1 MVVRGDRFVD
11 EWGRSLVLRGLN
23 LGGDSKF
30 PVRPDGRTH
39 VSEGFYEA
47 TDVSFVGR
55 PFPLDEAEEHFAR
68 LAGWGMRFH
77 RLLVTWEAIE
87 HAGPGIYDEAYLD
100 YIEALVEIAARKGIS
115 LFIDPHQDVWSR
127 WTGGDGAPMWT
138 LEAAGFEPRNLH
150 ASGAALLHQE
160 AGSSYP
166 RMEWFSNHLRLA
178 CATMFSLFFA
188 GNDLAPGIT
197 VEGVPI
203 QDWLQ
208 ERYFS
213 AMGKLSARLAGKPN
227 VVGFDSMNEPG
238 DGFIGVEDIRMRRP
252 DLLVPGL
259 APSPLEAMAA
269 GEGWKTEAPRIGI
282 RGLGLAPKGREALG
296 SAGIR
301 AWKPGETCVWRR
313 LGLWEL
319 GSEGPRALRPGWFSE
334 RLNSGRGAGAAPR
347 EAFAQFYLKPFF
359 WRFAQRVRGAAPGA
373 GRFALFIEGPPSGA
387 RPAWAPGEAMPEP
400 VVNSTHWYDAFTLS
414 FKRWTGF
421 LAYDQEEE
429 KAILG
434 PRAVRAYFAR
444 AMKRIVLHSAS
455 SMGACPS
462 LLGEFG
468 LPFDLNSRLAYR
480 RHNAPGRYRIHEK
493 ALAAYYD
500 ALDSAL
506 LDGTLWNYA
515 ASNES
520 QWGDGWNGEDL
531 SVFSSEEGGRALAG
545 FVRPYATAVA
555 GRIQSMSF
563 SMKTGDFRLSWEPD
577 HRIEAPTEVF
587 VPRLQYPR
595 GYRVEAES
603 CIHARAFGNETDT
616 SGSLEESGYD
626 TLELKALPGAIACSI
641 VLRRI

>member
-1 MVVRGDRFVD
+1 
-11 EWGRSLVLRGLN
+11 
-23 LGGDSKF
+23 
-30 PVRPDGRTH
+30 
-39 VSEGFYEA
+39 
-47 TDVSFVGR
+47 
-55 PFPLDEAEEHFAR
+55 
-68 LAGWGMRFH
+68 
-77 RLLVTWEAIE
+77 
-87 HAGPGIYDEAYLD
+87 
-100 YIEALVEIAARKGIS
+100 
-115 LFIDPHQDVWSR
+115 
-127 WTGGDGAPMWT
+127 
-138 LEAAGFEPRNLH
+138 
-150 ASGAALLHQE
+150 
-160 AGSSYP
+160 
-166 RMEWFSNHLRLA
+166 
-178 CATMFSLFFA
+178 
-188 GNDLAPGIT
+188 
-197 VEGVPI
+197 
-203 QDWLQ
+203 
-208 ERYFS
+208 
-213 AMGKLSARLAGKPN
+213 
-227 VVGFDSMNEPG
+227 
-238 DGFIGVEDIRMRRP
+238 
-252 DLLVPGL
+252 
-259 APSPLEAMAA
+259 
-269 GEGWKTEAPRIGI
+269 
-282 RGLGLAPKGREALG
+282 
-296 SAGIR
+296 
-301 AWKPGETCVWRR
+301 
-313 LGLWEL
+313 
-319 GSEGPRALRPGWFSE
+319 
-334 RLNSGRGAGAAPR
+334 
-347 EAFAQFYLKPFF
+347 
-359 WRFAQRVRGAAPGA
+359 
-373 GRFALFIEGPPSGA
+373 
-387 RPAWAPGEAMPEP
+387 MPEP